1 MSVDVMPDM
10 TGFGGWEAADD
21 VCSELLAATVDGTEV
36 WLRCEVEGDHDEHE
50 ATLRWKTP
58 APEPPE

>member
-1 MSVDVMPDM
+1 MPDM
-10 TGFGGWEAADD
+10 TSLGGWTEADD
-21 VCSELLAATVDGTEV
+21 VCSAAYAVSVDGAEV

-58 APEPPE
+58 EPEPDG